1 MNRGIGVLA
10 AALIGAAAASAAAAA
25 PCVTSAPACLRSV
38 ELKPGERGLAY
49 ATLPLDQPA
58 PQVRRVLIMVHGA
71 LRNADRYFGTA
82 NAAAFLAGA
91 DGETLV
97 VAPAFHAADGACHDT
112 LAPGEISWS
121 CGRDSWRSGGAAA
134 SDAALTSFGFM
145 DVLLQRLAN
154 RALFPN
160 LRVVVVAGHSAG
172 GQFVT
177 RYEMASRIIES
188 LPFHVAF
195 AVANPSSYAW
205 PSPERLVPEGSG
217 TPAAASLG
225 WKDETPHT
233 GFSFAVPPAPPKG
246 YDAWPMG
253 LEGRTGGYVQGLTD
267 ETLRRNLTRRD
278 TTYLLSQIDVL
289 PLGGFDD
296 SPDAM
301 AQGATRRQ
309 RGEAFADFLRTR
321 LGATPKVVI
330 VPECGHND
338 RCVYTT
344 PEVLGV
350 VFPKVE

>member
-1 MNRGIGVLA
+1 MGMAIGL
-10 AALIGAAAASAAAAA
+10 AASAAEAAA
-25 PCVTSAPACLRSV
+25 CLTSTPYCLRFIA
-38 ELKPGERGLAY
+38 LKPGERGLFY
-49 ATLPLDQPA
+49 STQGLDRPA
-58 PQVRRVLIMVHGA
+58 PRVRRVLIMVHGA
-71 LRNADRYFGTA
+71 LRNADRYFDTA

-91 DGETLV
+91 QGDTLV
-97 VAPAFHAADGACHDT
+97 IAPAFHSADGDCHDT

-121 CGRDSWRSGGAAA
+121 CGRDSWRSGGAAP
-134 SDAALTSFGFM
+134 SDATLTSFGFM
-145 DVLLQRLAN
+145 DALLQRLAN

-177 RYEMASRIIES
+177 RYEMASRVIES

-195 AVANPSSYAW
+195 AAANPSSYAW
-205 PSPERLVPEGSG
+205 PSPERLVPEGPG

-225 WKDETPHT
+225 WKEETPHT
-233 GFSFAVPPAPPKG
+233 GFSFAAPPAPPG
-246 YDAWPMG
+246 DYDAWPMG
-253 LEGRTGGYVQGLTD
+253 LERRAGGYVMGLTD

-278 TTYLLSQIDVL
+278 TTYLLSRIDVL

-309 RGEAFADFLRTR
+309 RGEAFADYLRTR
-321 LGATPKVVI
+321 MGATPKVVI

-350 VFPKVE
+350 VFPKPR